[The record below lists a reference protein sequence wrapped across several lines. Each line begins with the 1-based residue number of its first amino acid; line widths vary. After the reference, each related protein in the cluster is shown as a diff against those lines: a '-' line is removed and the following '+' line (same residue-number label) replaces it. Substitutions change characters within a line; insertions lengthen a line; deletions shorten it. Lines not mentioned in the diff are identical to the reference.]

1 MAILTLAVVRLAG
14 ALLIAI
20 RDAGG
25 PGNAD
30 ASASPAGPAGP
41 AGPGNVSLPKAT
53 KKRRWVEFLDCSYVM
68 LTPVFRDEDGDDTG
82 VHTSAELS
90 VHLRPHVPYIPTS
103 LINWVLHTFAPY
115 LFHSVDRALDS
126 LFHVGSSVH
135 LERMQQSPAVY
146 GLITDAVES
155 LRKGRRTRNVPR
167 TDRRSS
173 EEFVL

>member
-1 MAILTLAVVRLAG
+1 MAILTLAIVRLAG

-20 RDAGG
+20 RDADG

-41 AGPGNVSLPKAT
+41 AGPGSVSLPKAT

-68 LTPVFRDEDGDDTG
+68 LTPVFCDEDGDDTG

-115 LFHSVDRALDS
+115 LFHSVDR
-126 LFHVGSSVH
+126 LFHVGSSVY

-146 GLITDAVES
+146 GLIADAVES
-155 LRKGRRTRNVPR
+155 LGKGRRTRSVPR
-167 TDRRSS
+167 TDGRSS
-173 EEFVL
+173 EESVF